1 MSAYYRQVNL
11 SWAIAEQ
18 LGEPMEIQGQLF
30 DLYPLGSSMIL
41 WIKGEDGRLRRFED
55 PFRPRFYAQ
64 GKKSD
69 LLDLFHSLQKE
80 RRAAG
85 YQWSRKR
92 EFWSGDEVE
101 VMEIE
106 VVDSEDYAQLPR
118 ILPPWEEK
126 MTFYNCDIPLPQT
139 YLYEKKIFP
148 TGRCI
153 VEVEGNRIFGIH
165 PDPSESVWMNDEDIS
180 DLRILELRTEGD
192 PIWKKSLILEC
203 EGYRVEMETIDIG
216 EIEKSLK
223 HFDPDVVL
231 SDDGDASLLPRLFFE
246 EKRWNISIPWDR
258 EPYPVKRQV
267 HPKGFSY
274 FSYGRT
280 YYKAPAH
287 LFLGR
292 WHIDRRNSFIYGES
306 GMEGVIEL
314 ARLAKIPVQRMAR
327 TSPGTAITS
336 MQLDRAFQDN
346 ILIPWRKGEPERFKT
361 AWDLLVA
368 DKGGL
373 VFQPKL
379 GIFEDVAEIDFAS
392 MYPTMM
398 AIHNISPETVLCGC
412 CENRS
417 VPEVGY
423 TICEKREGIVPKT
436 LRPIL
441 ARRTWLK
448 RMAKE
453 AVGSGQKAVGKE
465 DRRLRSEPC
474 EVQGCHASHVVHG
487 GMKKEDTKRREIY
500 NRKQTALKWMLV
512 TCFGYLGYRNARF
525 GRIEAH
531 EAVTAFGR
539 ESLLRAKEICEEEGF
554 EVLHAIT
561 DSLWIRKKGF
571 REEEVLELCHKISE
585 ATGIT
590 MSLEGIYRWMAF
602 LPSKGNRES
611 PVANRYFGLFQNGKI
626 KARGLAFRRGDT
638 PPLIQEAQLRML
650 EILAE
655 AKDMDDYREK
665 VPKILDL
672 LLEYSLLLKD
682 GQAKSEDLAIGKRIS
697 QEPSA
702 YKVDSLTALAAQE
715 LEDVGIPIHPGE
727 KVRYVIK
734 DALSKNKAERVRP
747 FPLVGPDDTYDVKKY
762 LEMLVKAAEEILIH
776 VGYDAKRLYPVLSLS
791 PERERGSRRRAIAAL
806 ATARVRGTRRI
817 QQKRRPKLPSA

>member
-1 MSAYYRQVNL
+1 MKV
-11 SWAIAEQ
+11 
-18 LGEPMEIQGQLF
+18 QGRLF
-30 DLYPLGSSMIL
+30 DLYSLESSMIL
-41 WIKGEDGRLRRFED
+41 WIKEEDGRLRRFED
-55 PFRPRFYAQ
+55 SFRPRFYAQ

-69 LLDLFHSLQKE
+69 LLDLFRSLQKGQ
-80 RRAAG
+80 RATG
-85 YQWSRKR
+85 YQWTRRK
-92 EFWSGDEVE
+92 ELWSGEEVK

-106 VVDSEDYAQLPR
+106 IIDSEHYTQLPR
-118 ILPPWEEK
+118 ILLQWEEK
-126 MTFYNCDIPLPQT
+126 ITFYNCDIPLPQT
-139 YLYEKKIFP
+139 YLYERRIFP

-153 VEVEGNRIFGIH
+153 VEVEGNRIFEIY
-165 PDPSESVWMNDEDIS
+165 PDPSESVWIGDEGIP
-180 DLRILELRTEGD
+180 DLRVMELRIDGD
-192 PIWKKSLILEC
+192 SIRKRSLILEC
-203 EGYRVEMETIDIG
+203 EGYRVEMETIDVG
-216 EIEKSLK
+216 EVKRFLK
-223 HFDPDVVL
+223 HFDPDVIL
-231 SDDGDASLLPRLFFE
+231 SDDGDASLLPLLFSA
-246 EKRWNISIPWDR
+246 EKRWKTPIPWDR
-258 EPYPVKRQV
+258 DLYPVKREV

-280 YYKAPAH
+280 YYRAPAH

-336 MQLDRAFQDN
+336 MQLDRAFQEGV
-346 ILIPWRKGEPERFKT
+346 LIPWRKGEPEKFKT

-412 CENRS
+412 CKNHK

-423 TICEKREGIVPKT
+423 TICERREGIVPKT

-441 ARRTWLK
+441 ARRAWLK
-448 RMAKE
+448 RVAKE
-453 AVGSGQKAVGKE
+453 SGGEGGGV
-465 DRRLRSEPC
+465 DSE
-474 EVQGCHASHVVHG
+474 
-487 GMKKEDTKRREIY
+487 KRKEIY

-539 ESLLRAKEICEEEGF
+539 ESLLQAKEICEEEGF
-554 EVLHAIT
+554 ELLHAIT
-561 DSLWIRKKGF
+561 DSLWIRKRGF
-571 REEEVLELCHKISE
+571 GEEEVLGLCRKIGES
-585 ATGIT
+585 TGMT
-590 MSLEGIYRWMAF
+590 MSLEGIYRWMVF
-602 LPSKGNRES
+602 LPSKGNPES
-611 PVANRYFGLFQNGKI
+611 PVANRYFGLFQNGKV
-626 KARGLAFRRGDT
+626 KARGLAFRRSDT
-638 PPLIQEAQLRML
+638 PPLIQGAQLRML
-650 EILAE
+650 EVLAE
-655 AKDMDDYREK
+655 AKNLADYQAK
-665 VPKILDL
+665 IPKILDL
-672 LLEYSLLLKD
+672 LLEYSLVLKD

-697 QEPSA
+697 QEPNA

-715 LEDVGIPIHPGE
+715 LEDVGIEIHPGE

-734 DALSKNKAERVRP
+734 NVLSKDKSERVKP
-747 FPLVGPDDTYDVKKY
+747 FPLIGPDDTYDVKKY
-762 LEMLVKAAEEILIH
+762 LELLVKATEEILIH
-776 VGYDAKRLYPVLSLS
+776 FGYDVKHLRKELKGFEEFRIQGV
-791 PERERGSRRRAIAAL
+791 EREMN
-806 ATARVRGTRRI
+806 
-817 QQKRRPKLPSA
+817 PSP

>member
-1 MSAYYRQVNL
+1 
-11 SWAIAEQ
+11 
-18 LGEPMEIQGQLF
+18 
-30 DLYPLGSSMIL
+30 MIL

-69 LLDLFHSLQKE
+69 LLDLFHSLQ
-80 RRAAG
+80 RGQRAAG
-85 YQWSRKR
+85 YQWTRKKDL
-92 EFWSGDEVE
+92 WSGDEVE
-101 VMEIE
+101 VMEME
-106 VVDSEDYAQLPR
+106 VVNSEHYAQLPR

-126 MTFYNCDIPLPQT
+126 ITFYNCDIPLPQT

-148 TGRCI
+148 TGRCL
-153 VEVEGNRIFGIH
+153 VEVEGNRVFEIH
-165 PDPSESVWMNDEDIS
+165 PDPSESVWINDEDIS
-180 DLRILELRTEGD
+180 DLRVMELYTNGNSVPLGRQTLNRTGSGLLLD
-192 PIWKKSLILEC
+192 C
-203 EGYRVEMETIDIG
+203 EGYRVEMETIDVG
-216 EIEKSLK
+216 EVEKFLK
-223 HFDPDVVL
+223 HFDPDVIL
-231 SDDGDASLLPRLFFE
+231 SGDGDASLLPLLFSA
-246 EKRWNISIPWDR
+246 EKRWKISIPWDR
-258 EPYPVKRQV
+258 EPYPVKRQI

-280 YYKAPAH
+280 YYRAPAH

-292 WHIDRRNSFIYGES
+292 WHIDRQNSFIYGES

-336 MQLDRAFQDN
+336 MQLDQAFQEG

-412 CENRS
+412 CENHR

-441 ARRTWLK
+441 TRRAWLK
-448 RMAKE
+448 KKAKE
-453 AVGSGQKAVGKE
+453 LES
-465 DRRLRSEPC
+465 RRWNVEGGDNSPSPPFSKGGLGGFGIDFLC
-474 EVQGCHASHVVHG
+474 E
-487 GMKKEDTKRREIY
+487 KRREIY

-539 ESLLRAKEICEEEGF
+539 ESLLQAKEICEEEGF
-554 EVLHAIT
+554 ELLHAIT

-571 REEEVLELCHKISE
+571 REEEVLDLCQKISE

-602 LPSKGNRES
+602 LPSKGNPES

-638 PPLIQEAQLRML
+638 PPLIREAQVRMIEVL
-650 EILAE
+650 TGTKNIEDFQSKIPE
-655 AKDMDDYREK
+655 
-665 VPKILDL
+665 ILDL
-672 LLEYSLLLKD
+672 LLEYSLQLRD
-682 GQAKSEDLAIGKRIS
+682 GQTKQEDLAIGKRIS
-697 QEPSA
+697 QEPNA

-734 DALSKNKAERVRP
+734 DAESKDKAERVRP

-762 LEMLVKAAEEILIH
+762 VGMLVKATEEILIH
-776 VGYDAKRLYPVLSLS
+776 LGYNAKRLKEVIDFSHA
-791 PERERGSRRRAIAAL
+791 EED
-806 ATARVRGTRRI
+806 
-817 QQKRRPKLPSA
+817 

>member
-1 MSAYYRQVNL
+1 
-11 SWAIAEQ
+11 
-18 LGEPMEIQGQLF
+18 MEIRGRLF

-41 WIKGEDGRLRRFED
+41 WIKSEDGRLRRFED

-64 GKKSD
+64 GKKTN
-69 LLDLFHSLQKE
+69 LFDLFHSLSAG

-85 YQWSRKR
+85 YQWTRKK
-92 EFWSGDEVE
+92 ELWSGDEVE

-106 VVDSEDYAQLPR
+106 IVDSEYYAQLPR
-118 ILPPWEEK
+118 ILPQWEERI
-126 MTFYNCDIPLPQT
+126 TFYNCDIPLPQT
-139 YLYEKKIFP
+139 YLYEKRIFP

-153 VEVEGNRIFGIH
+153 AEVEGNRIFEIH
-165 PDPSESVWMNDEDIS
+165 PDPSESVWIDDEDVP
-180 DLRILELRTEGD
+180 DLRVMELRALNQNGSGRG
-192 PIWKKSLILEC
+192 WRSLVLEC
-203 EGYRVEMETIDIG
+203 EGYRVEMETIDVG
-216 EIEKSLK
+216 EIERFLK
-223 HFDPDVVL
+223 HFDPDVIL
-231 SDDGDASLLPRLFFE
+231 SDDGDASLLPLLFSE
-246 EKRWNISIPWDR
+246 EERWKTSISWDR
-258 EPYPVKRQV
+258 EPYPLKRQI
-267 HPKGFSY
+267 HPKGRSY

-280 YYKAPAH
+280 YYRAPAH

-306 GMEGVIEL
+306 GMEGVVEL

-412 CENRS
+412 CENHR
-417 VPEVGY
+417 VPEAGY
-423 TICEKREGIVPKT
+423 TICEKRKGIVPKT
-436 LRPIL
+436 LHPIL
-441 ARRTWLK
+441 TRRTWLK
-448 RMAKE
+448 KMVKE
-453 AVGSGQKAVGKE
+453 GDPEK
-465 DRRLRSEPC
+465 
-474 EVQGCHASHVVHG
+474 
-487 GMKKEDTKRREIY
+487 REIY

-512 TCFGYLGYRNARF
+512 TSFGYLGYRNARF

-539 ESLLRAKEICEEEGF
+539 ESLLQAKEICEEEGF
-554 EVLHAIT
+554 ELLHAIT

-571 REEEVLELCHKISE
+571 REEEILDLCQKISE

-602 LPSKGNRES
+602 LPSKGNPES
-611 PVANRYFGLFQNGKI
+611 PVANRYFGLFKNGKI
-626 KARGLAFRRGDT
+626 KARGLSFRRGDM
-638 PPLIQEAQLRML
+638 PPLIQEAQVRMIEVL
-650 EILAE
+650 SETKNM
-655 AKDMDDYREK
+655 KDFQSKIPE
-665 VPKILDL
+665 ILDL
-672 LLEYSLLLKD
+672 LLEYSLKLKD
-682 GQAKSEDLAIGKRIS
+682 GQTKQEDLAIRKRIS
-697 QEPSA
+697 QEPNA
-702 YKVDSLTALAAQE
+702 YKVDRLTALAAQQ
-715 LEDVGIPIHPGE
+715 LEDVGIEIHPGE

-734 DALSKNKAERVRP
+734 DAESKDKAERVKP

-762 LEMLVKAAEEILIH
+762 LEMLVKATEEILIH
-776 VGYDAKRLYPVLSLS
+776 FGYDMKRLKKMIDISFPLSLN
-791 PERERGSRRRAIAAL
+791 GH
-806 ATARVRGTRRI
+806 
-817 QQKRRPKLPSA
+817 KR

>member
-1 MSAYYRQVNL
+1 
-11 SWAIAEQ
+11 
-18 LGEPMEIQGQLF
+18 
-30 DLYPLGSSMIL
+30 MIL
-41 WIKGEDGRLRRFED
+41 WVRGEDGSLHRLED

-64 GKKSD
+64 GKRKD
-69 LLDLFHSLQKE
+69 LLTLFHSLQKGRWATGHE
-80 RRAAG
+80 
-85 YQWSRKR
+85 WMTKR

-101 VMEIE
+101 VLEVE
-106 VVDSEDYAQLPR
+106 VVDSEHYAQLPK
-118 ILPPWEEK
+118 ILPRWEES
-126 MTFYNCDIPLPQT
+126 MTFYNCDIPLPQV
-139 YLYEKKIFP
+139 YLYEKGLFP

-153 VEVEGNRIFGIH
+153 AEVDGGRIFEIH
-165 PDPSESVWMNDEDIS
+165 PDLSESVWMDDGDLP
-180 DLRILELRTEGD
+180 DLRMMEMYIDGNKAGLPRHALNRAGSGD
-192 PIWKKSLILEC
+192 GWQPLILEC
-203 EGYRVEMETIDIG
+203 EGYRVEMERMDLG
-216 EIEKSLK
+216 EIERFLK
-223 HFDPDVVL
+223 HFDPDVIL
-231 SDDGDASLLPRLFFE
+231 SDDGDASLLPLLFSLE
-246 EKRWNISIPWDR
+246 RRWKTSISWDR

-280 YYKAPAH
+280 YYRAPAH

-314 ARLAKIPVQRMAR
+314 ARLAKVPVQRMAR

-336 MQLDRAFQDN
+336 MQLDRAFQEG

-379 GIFEDVAEIDFAS
+379 GIFKDVAEIDFAS

-398 AIHNISPETVLCGC
+398 AIHNISPETVLCEC
-412 CENRS
+412 CENHR
-417 VPEVGY
+417 VPEAGY

-441 ARRTWLK
+441 ARRAWLK
-448 RMAKE
+448 KMAKGERQE
-453 AVGSGQKAVGKE
+453 ANGGRQPSCPEPATAGVGRKE
-465 DRRLRSEPC
+465 EDGDPLPLSPKGRGRSEGVDG
-474 EVQGCHASHVVHG
+474 EGEG
-487 GMKKEDTKRREIY
+487 RNIEKKKEIY

-539 ESLLRAKEICEEEGF
+539 ESLLQAKEICEEEGF
-554 EVLHAIT
+554 ELLHAIT
-561 DSLWIRKKGF
+561 DSLWIRKKEL
-571 REEEVLELCHKISE
+571 REEEVLRLCKKISE

-602 LPSKGNRES
+602 LPSKGNPES
-611 PVANRYFGLFQNGKI
+611 PVANRYFGLFKSGKI
-626 KARGLAFRRGDT
+626 KARGLAFRRSDM

-650 EILAE
+650 EVLAE
-655 AKDMDDYREK
+655 AKDTDDYRAK
-665 VPKILDL
+665 IPQILDL
-672 LLEYSLLLKD
+672 LLEYSLMLKD
-682 GQAKSEDLAIGKRIS
+682 GQAKKEDLAIGKRIS
-697 QEPSA
+697 QEPNA

-715 LEDVGIPIHPGE
+715 LEDVGISIHPGE

-734 DALSKNKAERVRP
+734 DALSRNKAERVRP

-762 LEMLVKAAEEILIH
+762 LEMLAKATEEILIH
-776 VGYDAKRLYPVLSLS
+776 WGYDAKRLREELEAFEVSRAQRL
-791 PERERGSRRRAIAAL
+791 ERKDLAL
-806 ATARVRGTRRI
+806 FTKEG
-817 QQKRRPKLPSA
+817 KGGGWCGYGKEHKH

>member
-1 MSAYYRQVNL
+1 
-11 SWAIAEQ
+11 
-18 LGEPMEIQGQLF
+18 MEIRGRLF
-30 DLYPLGSSMIL
+30 DLYPLESSMIL
-41 WIKGEDGRLRRFED
+41 WIREEDGSLRRFED

-69 LLDLFHSLQKE
+69 LFDLFHSLQK
-80 RRAAG
+80 RRCAAG
-85 YQWSRKR
+85 YQWTRKR
-92 EFWSGDEVE
+92 DLWSGDEVE

-106 VVDSEDYAQLPR
+106 VVDSEYYAHLLR
-118 ILPPWEEK
+118 ILPQWEEK

-139 YLYEKKIFP
+139 YLYERKIFP

-153 VEVEGNRIFGIH
+153 LEVKGNRIFEIH
-165 PDPSESVWMNDEDIS
+165 PDPSESVWMADEDIS
-180 DLRILELRTEGD
+180 DLRVMALNHYGSGWGKVL
-192 PIWKKSLILEC
+192 LLEC
-203 EGYRVEMETIDIG
+203 EGYQVEMEVIDIR
-216 EIEKSLK
+216 EIEKFLK
-223 HFDPDVVL
+223 HFDPDVIL
-231 SDDGDASLLPRLFFE
+231 SDDGDASLLPLLFLE
-246 EKRWNISIPWDR
+246 EKRWKTSIPWDR
-258 EPYPVKRQV
+258 EPYPVKRPV
-267 HPKGFSY
+267 NPKGLSY

-280 YYKAPAH
+280 YYRAPAH
-287 LFLGR
+287 IFFGR

-412 CENRS
+412 CENHR

-423 TICEKREGIVPKT
+423 TICERREGIVPKT
-436 LRPIL
+436 LKPIL
-441 ARRTWLK
+441 KRRAWLK
-448 RMAKE
+448 RKMKE
-453 AVGSGQKAVGKE
+453 VESEKWKVEGGEEKIEGRKQKAEGRVNGKRWTMDDGRTRE
-465 DRRLRSEPC
+465 
-474 EVQGCHASHVVHG
+474 
-487 GMKKEDTKRREIY
+487 TEIY
-500 NRKQTALKWMLV
+500 HRKQTALKWMLV
-512 TCFGYLGYRNARF
+512 TSFGYLGYRNARF

-539 ESLLRAKEICEEEGF
+539 EKLLEAKEICEEEGF
-554 EVLHAIT
+554 ELLHAIT

-571 REEEVLELCHKISE
+571 REEEVLKLCQKISE

-590 MSLEGIYRWMAF
+590 MNLEGIYRWMAF
-602 LPSKGNRES
+602 LPSKGNPES
-611 PVANRYFGLFQNGKI
+611 PVANRYFGLFKNGKI
-626 KARGLAFRRGDT
+626 KARGLSFRRSDI
-638 PPLIQEAQLRML
+638 PPLIQEAQIRML
-650 EILAE
+650 EVLAE
-655 AKDMDDYREK
+655 TKNIKDFQSKIPE
-665 VPKILDL
+665 ILDL
-672 LLEYSLLLKD
+672 LLEYGLKLKE
-682 GQAKSEDLAIGKRIS
+682 GQAKQEELVIGKRIS
-697 QEPSA
+697 QEPNA
-702 YKVDSLTALAAQE
+702 YKVDSLTALAAQQ
-715 LEDVGIPIHPGE
+715 LEDFGIAIHPGE

-734 DALSKNKAERVRP
+734 DAGSNDKAGRVRP

-762 LEMLVKAAEEILIH
+762 QEMLVKATEELLIH
-776 VGYDAKRLYPVLSLS
+776 IGYDAKRLKKMIDNPFSLNDYPQVISSPLVGEDEDGGCLSLK
-791 PERERGSRRRAIAAL
+791 PR
-806 ATARVRGTRRI
+806 
-817 QQKRRPKLPSA
+817 KN

>member
-1 MSAYYRQVNL
+1 
-11 SWAIAEQ
+11 
-18 LGEPMEIQGQLF
+18 MEIQGRLF
-30 DLYPLGSSMIL
+30 DLYPLESSMIL
-41 WIKGEDGRLRRFED
+41 WIKEEGGRLRRFED

-80 RRAAG
+80 RRTAG
-85 YQWSRKR
+85 YQWTRKK
-92 EFWSGDEVE
+92 EFWSGDDVE

-106 VVDSEDYAQLPR
+106 VVDSEHYAQLPR

-126 MTFYNCDIPLPQT
+126 ITFYNCDIPSPQT
-139 YLYEKKIFP
+139 YLYEKKIYP
-148 TGRCI
+148 TGRCM
-153 VEVEGNRIFGIH
+153 VEAEENRIFEIH
-165 PDPSESVWMNDEDIS
+165 PDPFESVWMNDEDLS
-180 DLRILELRTEGD
+180 DLRILELRIDGD
-192 PIWKKSLILEC
+192 PWKKSLILEC
-203 EGYRVEMETIDIG
+203 EGYRVEMETIDVG
-216 EIEKSLK
+216 EIEKFLK
-223 HFDPDVVL
+223 HFDPDVIL

-246 EKRWNISIPWDR
+246 EKRWKISIPWDR
-258 EPYPVKRQV
+258 EPYPVKRQI

-280 YYKAPAH
+280 YYRAPAH

-306 GMEGVIEL
+306 GMEGVVEL

-441 ARRTWLK
+441 ARRAWLK
-448 RMAKE
+448 KKTKE
-453 AVGSGQKAVGKE
+453 LESRKWNVENGDNSPSPPRGEGRGEGADWEKRKE
-465 DRRLRSEPC
+465 T
-474 EVQGCHASHVVHG
+474 CH
-487 GMKKEDTKRREIY
+487 
-500 NRKQTALKWMLV
+500 RKQTALKWMLV

-539 ESLLRAKEICEEEGF
+539 ESLLQAKEICEAEGF
-554 EVLHAIT
+554 ELLHAIT

-571 REEEVLELCHKISE
+571 KEGEVLELCQKISE

-611 PVANRYFGLFQNGKI
+611 PVANRYFGLFRNGKI

-650 EILAE
+650 DILAE
-655 AKDMDDYREK
+655 AKEMDDYRMK
-665 VPKILDL
+665 IPKILDL
-672 LLEYSLLLKD
+672 LLEYSLVLKD
-682 GQAKSEDLAIGKRIS
+682 GRAKNGDLAIGKRIS

-715 LEDVGIPIHPGE
+715 LEDMGIPIHPGE

-762 LEMLVKAAEEILIH
+762 VDLLVKATEEILIH
-776 VGYDAKRLYPVLSLS
+776 LGYDAKCLYPLLSLS
-791 PERERGSRRRAIAAL
+791 PERLCRNRGVDGRDSR
-806 ATARVRGTRRI
+806 V
-817 QQKRRPKLPSA
+817 PKS